1 LLDLLLCQS
10 EGRVNGRESTVEQE
24 VVEQIGLYVKVQPFV
39 MTANYPSILA
49 FQPVWRGS
57 ATGWAA
63 VDGLHS
69 PSATVLALVVL
80 RMNVQK
86 KIFKEIE
93 R

>member
-1 LLDLLLCQS
+1 
-10 EGRVNGRESTVEQE
+10 VEQE

-69 PSATVLALVVL
+69 PSATTKRLGSCRASDECS
-80 RMNVQK
+80 
-86 KIFKEIE
+86 KEDLQGN
-93 R
+93 RKVTSDPGKRKLY